1 LRPLRPEDAV
11 ELLDAMTA
19 RITAL
24 TADLAWFGVSDRIE
38 RRLSDLACRIGRPT
52 DGGTLIPIRLTQDDL
67 ASMVGATRETTN
79 RALQT
84 LFARGVLDRQGRGR
98 YVVRS
103 QLRLVTDAPRLRG
116 AGGLPL

>member
-1 LRPLRPEDAV
+1 V

-84 LFARGVLDRQGRGR
+84 LFARGVLDRLGRGR

-103 QLRLVTDAPRLRG
+103 QLRLVTEAPRLRR